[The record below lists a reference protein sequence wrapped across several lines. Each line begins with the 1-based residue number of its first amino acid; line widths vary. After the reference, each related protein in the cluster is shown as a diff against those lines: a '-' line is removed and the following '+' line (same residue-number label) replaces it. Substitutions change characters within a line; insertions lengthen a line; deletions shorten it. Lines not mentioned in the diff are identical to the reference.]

1 MMTAEL
7 LRAEIEEE
15 RKGRRGLPAEGLLEL
30 IRQGRVA
37 QAIDELL
44 FFTPPK
50 EFRSVAGELEQGLL
64 TRFDSATADEHAW
77 RLEFVT
83 DLATRLASFVPRWN
97 LLDTARHG
105 GSTLSREEIQ
115 AWERRAADVAIR
127 VAEEQPEAARQLL
140 ADRRAEAAVR
150 FKAEAAPDA
159 AAAARAWVGDSLEDH
174 LAAFRKGVEGSNLR
188 RIAELRAEGKTR
200 SEISNDYA
208 AFLPYALHLGAS
220 FVTCNPP
227 LVDIAWQADPPRWN
241 AVADRLLAADPT
253 ASGDDLARQLT
264 LEVVLSN
271 MHLLRPIFLLTG
283 GQTGCVS
290 LQVNPKRHDDADSM
304 IRDATSIYQEL
315 RRRMNGGVPNV
326 VFKLP
331 ATQAGLQAC
340 RALTAE
346 AIGVNITVNFALFQ
360 HLRFADEIH
369 QGQAIFSVLSHMS
382 GRLAFPVRDELMGKL
397 GELGRH
403 GIDETQARLAASWSG
418 IIILKRLHQLLNAR
432 GYDLAR
438 VKPLIASMRVYEGE
452 MYRGLP
458 SPIPDISEVVGTG
471 ILTVFPNVRRA
482 YDSLPGLPIGA
493 AANRGARP
501 GSDAARPG
509 PQRDLPPGVLR
520 GCARLGG
527 RWRGDETRA
536 RPGARG

>member
-1 MMTAEL
+1 M
-7 LRAEIEEE
+7 
-15 RKGRRGLPAEGLLEL
+15 
-30 IRQGRVA
+30 V
-37 QAIDELL
+37 
-44 FFTPPK
+44 
-50 EFRSVAGELEQGLL
+50 GELEQALL
-64 TRFDSATADEHAW
+64 TGFDSASADEHAW

-97 LLDTARHG
+97 LLDSARHG
-105 GSTLSREEIQ
+105 PAVLSREELQ
-115 AWERRAADVAIR
+115 AWAQKAADLAVR
-127 VAEEQPEAARQLL
+127 VAAEQPEAARQLL
-140 ADRRAEAAVR
+140 ADRLAEAAVR
-150 FKAEAAPDA
+150 FKAEAAPDP

-174 LAAFRKGVEGSNLR
+174 LAAYRRAVEGSNLR

-200 SEISNDYA
+200 SEFSNDYA

-304 IRDATSIYQEL
+304 IADATSIYQEL
-315 RRRMNGGVPNV
+315 RRRLNGGVPNV

-331 ATQAGLQAC
+331 ATRAGLLAC

-360 HLRFADEIH
+360 HLRFADEI
-369 QGQAIFSVLSHMS
+369 QRGQAIFSVLSHMS
-382 GRLAFPVRDELMGKL
+382 GRLAFPVRDELLGKL

-403 GIDETQARLAASWSG
+403 GIDEAQARLAAAWSG
-418 IIILKRLHQLLNAR
+418 IIVLKRL
-432 GYDLAR
+432 
-438 VKPLIASMRVYEGE
+438 AS
-452 MYRGLP
+452 
-458 SPIPDISEVVGTG
+458 VVGCQG
-471 ILTVFPNVRRA
+471 LRPVAGQAPDRLDACLRRRDVPRA
-482 YDSLPGLPIGA
+482 PQPDPGY
-493 AANRGARP
+493 
-501 GSDAARPG
+501 
-509 PQRDLPPGVLR
+509 Q
-520 GCARLGG
+520 
-527 RWRGDETRA
+527 
-536 RPGARG
+536 